1 MAFKLIDIINVDNEP
16 NIIEQI
22 IDNMTK
28 PKKKVGRPKG
38 KTKDQFTITT
48 RIELIQ
54 KFGVDKL
61 RELANNYF
69 ETL

>member
-1 MAFKLIDIINVDNEP
+1 
-16 NIIEQI
+16 
-22 IDNMTK
+22 MTK
-28 PKKKVGRPKG
+28 PKKKPGRPKG

-61 RELANNYF
+61 RELANNLF

>member
-1 MAFKLIDIINVDNEP
+1 VHAGSNPTLFTNNK
-16 NIIEQI
+16 Q
-22 IDNMTK
+22 MTK
-28 PKKKVGRPKG
+28 PKKKPGRPKG

-61 RELANNYF
+61 RELANNLF

>member
-1 MAFKLIDIINVDNEP
+1 M
-16 NIIEQI
+16 EQ
-22 IDNMTK
+22 TK
-28 PKKKVGRPKG
+28 QPKKKVGRPRG